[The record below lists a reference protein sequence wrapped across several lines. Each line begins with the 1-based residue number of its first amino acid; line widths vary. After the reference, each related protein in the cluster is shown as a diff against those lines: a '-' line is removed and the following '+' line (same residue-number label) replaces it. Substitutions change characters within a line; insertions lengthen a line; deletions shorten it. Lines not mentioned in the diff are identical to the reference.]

1 MRVDL
6 GQSIAVLRGVWAV
19 PIVPFA
25 SFRPAFGVSCRP
37 MKSVHSVSGPL
48 TQLHVGKM
56 SASWWPRL
64 YQNS

>member
-6 GQSIAVLRGVWAV
+6 AKITAGLRGAWAV

-25 SFRPAFGVSCRP
+25 SFRPAFSVSCSP

-56 SASWWPRL
+56 SAS
-64 YQNS
+64 